1 MSNYHILREGCYS
14 VHKIN
19 FKLRILLYFLIVS
32 IIPFVVSW
40 TLIYNTYDRKM
51 QQDFK
56 NFNYMY
62 IQNQLS
68 KIDQLLKHQEVEL
81 KSIAQAFSHLDQ
93 QKSDLYAFLRDQKS
107 VNQYY
112 MNLSIIKP
120 DGVVYIDELNSTVP
134 DIDFT
139 RLHSYIDA
147 KKAQELV
154 WLEPYTDPISGSEC
168 IGMSIPLLDNKAK
181 AAGVLVCNISLNTFR
196 NLLVNAKYMTNT
208 EMFLVNPSGYVK
220 FHSGGKYSDTVN
232 VKDAAFILYP
242 AAEAI
247 LNLSEGY
254 REFNYL
260 DRDWTCSFS
269 VINASG
275 WKVISLIDTYE
286 LQNKLSTMNQ
296 DTNSQILILGLVCLF
311 TAFIASLFL
320 SASITTP
327 LMELRDG
334 AKSIAAGNLD
344 SRIEVKSKD
353 EIREVAGAFNEMAK
367 NLKNTYSDLLKRTDE
382 LYSNNEEL
390 QSINIEL
397 EASYE
402 QLEATMAQL
411 NESEEKYRTLMDN
424 ISDMVLVVNPEDKL
438 VYMNSSIEKKLG
450 YSESELIGKDILTIV
465 KHQYPGF
472 MELAA
477 PKNDYREFE
486 GEFLKKDGSLIKV
499 EGSTKRVVEDEKVV
513 GIQAIVRDVTQKKK
527 MELQLRKKYNELQTL
542 NRISNTLASTMDLNN
557 MLITVVN
564 QVTNV
569 TEALVCA
576 IRLIS
581 DKDPYMLELKAI
593 KGIKTEKYDRRSIDM
608 RGDITGQAMEKKS
621 AIILDLR
628 EDNTSFSYYRELYLK
643 NEAKYVVFTPIIVKS
658 EAIGIMS
665 ITLKHKPKDE
675 LIELISSLSNNIA
688 IAIDNAKAYESLKH
702 SYLKTVQSLVSVV
715 EAKDV
720 YTESHSIRVAKYS
733 SFIASEMGHPKSFI
747 EDIWVA
753 GVLHDIGKIG
763 ISDSILNKS
772 SMLTEEEYDI
782 IKQHPDIAYRIVSKI
797 GLKEDILK
805 AIKHHHERYD
815 GKGYPDLIKGDE
827 ISSMAAIISVAD
839 AFDAITSN
847 RPYRKSRSLMQGIN
861 EIVNYRGTQFNP
873 IVVQTMEKMFLLK
886 QDIFEKIYH
895 DEDIEFF

>member
-1 MSNYHILREGCYS
+1 M
-14 VHKIN
+14 HKIN
-19 FKLRILLYFLIVS
+19 FKLRILLYFLLVS
-32 IIPFVVSW
+32 IIPFAVSW

-68 KIDQLLKHQEVEL
+68 KINQLFKHQEIEL

-93 QKSDLYAFLRDQKS
+93 QDSDFYAFLRDQKS

-112 MNLSIIKP
+112 MNLSIVMP
-120 DGVVYIDELNSTVP
+120 DGIVYIDDLNTKMP

-139 RLHSYIDA
+139 RLHSYTNA

-168 IGMSIPLLDNKAK
+168 IGMSIPLLDNNNKAS
-181 AAGVLVCNISLNTFR
+181 GVLVGNISLKTFG
-196 NLLVNAKYMTNT
+196 NLLVNAKYMTDT
-208 EMFLVNPSGYVK
+208 EMFLINPSGYVK
-220 FHSGGKYSDTVN
+220 YHTGGNYSETVN
-232 VKDAAFILYP
+232 LKDAAFILNP
-242 AAEAI
+242 VAEAI
-247 LNLSEGY
+247 LSLNEGY

-260 DRDWTCSFS
+260 DKNWTISFS
-269 VINASG
+269 IINASG
-275 WKVISLIDTYE
+275 WKVVSLIDTSA
-286 LQNKLSTMNQ
+286 LQSKLSTMNQ
-296 DTNSQILILGLVCLF
+296 DTNSLILVLGLLCILS
-311 TAFIASLFL
+311 AMIASFFL

-327 LMELRDG
+327 LIELRDG
-334 AKSIAAGNLD
+334 VKSIAAGNLD
-344 SRIEVKSKD
+344 SRIEVNSKD

-367 NLKNTYSDLLKRTDE
+367 NLKNTYNDLVTRTDE

-390 QSINIEL
+390 QSANIEL
-397 EASYE
+397 EASYG

-411 NESEEKYRTLMDN
+411 NESEEKYRTLMNN
-424 ISDMVLVVNPEDKL
+424 ISDMVFVINPEDKL
-438 VYMNSSIEKKLG
+438 VYINSSVEKILG
-450 YSESELIGKDILTIV
+450 YNEAELLGKPALTIV
-465 KHQYPGF
+465 RHKYPGF
-472 MELAA
+472 EQLLA
-477 PKNDYREFE
+477 PENDYREFE

-499 EGSTKRVVEDEKVV
+499 EGSTKRVKEDEKVV
-513 GIQAIVRDVTQKKK
+513 GIQAIVRDVTQKKI

-542 NRISNTLASTMDLNN
+542 NRISNTLASTMDLNS

-564 QVTNV
+564 QVSDI

-576 IRLIS
+576 IRLIN
-581 DKDPYMLELKAI
+581 DKEPYMLDLKAL
-593 KGIKTEKYDRRSIDM
+593 KGIKTEKYDRRSIDT
-608 RGDITGQAMEKKS
+608 RGDVTGQAIDQKRV
-621 AIILDLR
+621 IVLDLR
-628 EDNTSFSYYRELYLK
+628 EDNTPFSYYRELYLK
-643 NEAKYVVFTPIIVKS
+643 HEARYVVFTPIIVKS
-658 EAIGIMS
+658 EAIGLMS
-665 ITLKHKPKDE
+665 ITLKNKPKDE

-715 EAKDV
+715 EAKDE

-733 SFIASEMGHPKSFI
+733 SFIASEMGNSKSFI

-763 ISDSILNKS
+763 ISDSILNKA
-772 SMLTEEEYDI
+772 SMLTEEEYNV
-782 IKQHPDIAYRIVSKI
+782 IKQHPDIAYKIVSKI
-797 GLKEDILK
+797 GLKDDILK

-815 GKGYPDLIKGDE
+815 GKGYPDMIKGDE
-827 ISSMAAIISVAD
+827 ISAMAAIISVAD

-861 EIVNYRGTQFNP
+861 EIVTYRGTQFDP
-873 IVVQTMEKMFLLK
+873 AVVQTLERMFLLK
-886 QDIFEKIYH
+886 QEIFERIYN

>member
-1 MSNYHILREGCYS
+1 M
-14 VHKIN
+14 HKIN

-40 TLIYNTYDRKM
+40 TLIYNTYDKKM

-68 KIDQLLKHQEVEL
+68 KIEQLLKQQEIEL

-93 QKSDLYAFLRDQKS
+93 KKSDLYAFLRDQKS

-112 MNLSIIKP
+112 MNLSIIMP
-120 DGVVYIDELNSTVP
+120 DGVVYTDDLNSKVT

-139 RLHSYIDA
+139 RHHSYINA
-147 KKAQELV
+147 RKAQELV

-168 IGMSIPLLDNKAK
+168 IGMSIPLLDNKSK
-181 AAGVLVCNISLNTFR
+181 VSGVLVGNMSLNTFK
-196 NLLVNAKYMTNT
+196 NLLVNAKYMSNT

-220 FHSGGKYSDTVN
+220 FHSGGKYSETVN
-232 VKDAAFILYP
+232 VKDEAFILYP
-242 AAEAI
+242 AAESI
-247 LNLSEGY
+247 LNLNEGY

-260 DRDWTCSFS
+260 NGDWTCSFS

-275 WKVISLIDTYE
+275 WKVISLINTYE

-296 DTNSQILILGLVCLF
+296 NTNSVIMLLGMLCIF
-311 TAFIASLFL
+311 TALIASLFL
-320 SASITTP
+320 SGSITIP
-327 LMELRDG
+327 LTELRDG
-334 AKSIAAGNLD
+334 VRSIAAGNLD
-344 SRIEVKSKD
+344 SRITVKSKD
-353 EIREVAGAFNEMAK
+353 EIREVADAFNDMAR
-367 NLKNTYSDLLKRTDE
+367 NLKNSYTDLLKRTDE
-382 LYSNNEEL
+382 LFENNEEL

-402 QLEATMAQL
+402 QLEATMVQL

-424 ISDMVLVVNPEDKL
+424 ISEMVFVISPEDKL
-438 VYMNSSIEKKLG
+438 VYINSSVEEILG
-450 YSESELIGKDILTIV
+450 YSESELLGKPVLAIV
-465 KHQYPGF
+465 RHKYPGF
-472 MELAA
+472 EHLMA
-477 PKNDYREFE
+477 PENDYREFE
-486 GEFLKKDGSLIKV
+486 GEFLKKDGSLIRV
-499 EGSTKRVVEDEKVV
+499 EGSTKRVIEDEKVV
-513 GIQAIVRDVTQKKK
+513 GIQAIVRDVTQKKV
-527 MELQLRKKYNELQTL
+527 MEKQLRKKYSELQTL
-542 NRISNTLASTMDLNN
+542 NRISNTLASTMDLNS
-557 MLITVVN
+557 MLSTVVN
-564 QVTNV
+564 QVANI

-581 DKDPYMLELKAI
+581 DKDPYKLELKAL
-593 KGIKTEKYDRRSIDM
+593 KGVRTEKYDRGSIDI
-608 RGDITGQAMEKKS
+608 REDISGHAVEKKHTV
-621 AIILDLR
+621 IMELQ
-628 EDNTSFSYYRELYLK
+628 EDNIPYSYYEELYK
-643 NEAKYVVFTPIIVKS
+643 KDEARCVVFTPIMVKS
-658 EAIGIMS
+658 TVIGVMCT
-665 ITLKHKPKDE
+665 TLKHKPKNE

-688 IAIDNAKAYESLKH
+688 IAIDNARAYEFLKH

-733 SFIASEMGHPKSFI
+733 SFIASEMGYPKSFI

-772 SMLTEEEYDI
+772 SSLTEEEYNI

-797 GLKEDILK
+797 GLGEVILK

-815 GKGYPDLIKGDE
+815 GKGYPDKIKGDE
-827 ISSMAAIISVAD
+827 ISIMAAIISVAD

-847 RPYRKSRSLMQGIN
+847 RPYRKSRSIMQGIN
-861 EIVNYRGTQFNP
+861 EIVTYRGTQFSP
-873 IVVQTMEKMFLLK
+873 AVVQTLEKAFLLK
-886 QDIFEKIYH
+886 QEIFKKIHH